1 MSANLKWIVG
11 VFVISGWGSGTGAV
25 APLFLFLVL
34 ALLIDVV
41 NGHQLT
47 IGSGKA
53 VCATVDDMEV
63 IGVSLSNGCPFGET
77 FKFARKIVQF

>member
-1 MSANLKWIVG
+1 M
-11 VFVISGWGSGTGAV
+11 
-25 APLFLFLVL
+25 PLFFYVLVL

-63 IGVSLSNGCPFGET
+63 IGVCTSNGRPFDET
-77 FKFARKIVQF
+77 FKFARFGVQI